1 MPHRAGVG
9 INFYMKATKPLVRGL
24 GRIKCSKKLLL
35 LMLLGQSLTLLS
47 MNYIEGGCVYTTRFT
62 KLLWWSAKIK

>member
-9 INFYMKATKPLVRGL
+9 INFYMKATKPLVQGL

-35 LMLLGQSLTLLS
+35 FMLLGQSLTLIYEL
-47 MNYIEGGCVYTTRFT
+47 YRRWVCLYYPFYQTTVVV
-62 KLLWWSAKIK
+62 S